1 MKKAMNQSILTL
13 ILNGGSI
20 LALLFMM
27 YSLFS
32 YSRVNNELNEAYK
45 ERFDLTYN
53 ANRFM
58 NGSSYLTNEVRAL
71 FSTDINAF

>member
-27 YSLFS
+27 YSLFT
-32 YSRVNNELNEAYK
+32 YSRVNGQLNEAYK
-45 ERFDLTYN
+45 
-53 ANRFM
+53 
-58 NGSSYLTNEVRAL
+58 
-71 FSTDINAF
+71 